1 MPQQMIQV
9 SLALLHN
16 PVVYAAP
23 QKYQHDQKQTGTGRI
38 RDRLPGAKPGSVD
51 YRAAALAI

>member
-9 SLALLHN
+9 FLALLHN
-16 PVVYAAP
+16 PVVYAAS

-38 RDRLPGAKPGSVD
+38 RDRFPGAKSGSLD
-51 YRAAALAI
+51 HRAAALAI